1 MNNHLNHHLNQEEF
15 ADATLGLLEA
25 DRVAHLEGCTECR
38 TRTAGFRAPL
48 EQWRDNARVAAVQ
61 PDSFW
66 AQQRAVISV
75 RMHERSFD
83 RGLRFVW
90 VGALA
95 AIIIAAVLSWP
106 TPGATVTPATTT
118 DAQDMQDEQL
128 LENMQVA
135 LERETPAA
143 LQPAEVLT
151 NEMTRTHAVTY
162 KSRSGAH

>member
-48 EQWRDNARVAAVQ
+48 EQWRDDARLAAVQ

-66 AQQRAVISV
+66 ARQRAIIQV

-90 VGALA
+90 VGAVA
-95 AIIIAAVLSWP
+95 AIILAAALSWS
-106 TPGATVTPATTT
+106 PGTQPVTPAKTTT
-118 DAQDMQDEQL
+118 DAQDEQL
-128 LENMQVA
+128 LENMQIA

-151 NEMTRTHAVTY
+151 NEMTRTRAVTY
-162 KSRSGAH
+162 KSRR